1 MQRLGFTTCALL
13 VGALVL
19 VPPTMAKD
27 NYLPT
32 AGPNQLLELSGQ
44 PALSE
49 QRVERLAQ
57 TRDHRKR
64 TLGPAVVAP
73 PAAVVAPPAAAKPTT
88 VRGNQLIA
96 KPGYILEKGSNNQ
109 ISARRVGGAPGA
121 SFTSLNCSCDVIFG
135 GLCKDI
141 ISDDKTNAVCVI
153 DPNNSCSGTCVW
165 SRPKSAGGLI
175 IQ

>member
-1 MQRLGFTTCALL
+1 MMQRLGFTTCALL

-73 PAAVVAPPAAAKPTT
+73 PVAGKSVT

-96 KPGYILEKGSNNQ
+96 MPGYILEKGPGNTVV
-109 ISARRVGGAPGA
+109 ARRIDGAPSTNVTAKCECA
-121 SFTSLNCSCDVIFG
+121 STGFCKKDQEGSVAVCYKDPGGPCQTKCEWDKGSEISSPSG
-135 GLCKDI
+135 GLF
-141 ISDDKTNAVCVI
+141 A
-153 DPNNSCSGTCVW
+153 
-165 SRPKSAGGLI
+165 
-175 IQ
+175 Q